1 MKLLREEIAW
11 RQLRRGAWVLAPLL
25 ALSLATGN
33 ANWLKASVVT
43 ISLFVVCE
51 RLELAPLGVALHAAA
66 LLLLFMALLCAMH
79 TSVIF
84 ILACVL
90 AAAAAVGI
98 SAFGGKLRSLGNFI
112 FIPALYLACETAE
125 GGAGALLAQ
134 CGWAQLPFL
143 GAAVLPV
150 LMLALAEHRRLAQLS
165 TSDSLHHY
173 LQLRRSDELG
183 ARVACGEALLAVSCA
198 VALSAAIVEWQH
210 LDYGQWVIWSAVSV
224 ISGDMA
230 ATRNKLRQRA
240 SGALLGVPVGI
251 LLGSLM
257 PHGNVGYELLSVV
270 TMLTLVSFHRYT
282 LGFGA
287 RCACIACALVIA
299 GKAPSIAAER
309 VVNVLL
315 GGGIGLLFALAV
327 HAVLPPNAGT
337 RQ

>member
-1 MKLLREEIAW
+1 M
-11 RQLRRGAWVLAPLL
+11 LAPLL
-25 ALSLATGN
+25 ALTLTTGN
-33 ANWLKASVVT
+33 ADWLKASVVT
-43 ISLFVVCE
+43 ISLFVVYE
-51 RLELAPLGVALHAAA
+51 RVELAPLGVVLHALA

-79 TSVIF
+79 TPAIF
-84 ILACVL
+84 VLACVL

-98 SAFGGKLRSLGNFI
+98 SAYGGKLRSLGNFI
-112 FIPALYLACETAE
+112 FIPALYLACESAE
-125 GGAGALLAQ
+125 GGAGAPLAQ
-134 CGWAQLPFL
+134 RAGALLPFL

-150 LMLALAEHRRLAQLS
+150 LMLALVEHRRLARLS
-165 TSDSLHHY
+165 AGGRRHHY

-183 ARVACGEALLAVSCA
+183 ARVACGEALLAVSGA
-198 VALSAAIVEWQH
+198 VALSAALVEWQH

-224 ISGDMA
+224 VTGDMA
-230 ATRNKLRQRA
+230 GTRNKLRQRA

-257 PHGNVGYELLSVV
+257 PHGNVGYELLSVA
-270 TMLTLVSFHRYT
+270 TMLTLVSFHRYA

-309 VVNVLL
+309 VINVLL
-315 GGGIGLLFALAV
+315 GGGIGLLFALVV
-327 HAVLPPNAGT
+327 HAVLPANTGA